1 VSVEPTSETP
11 LLETHALTV
20 SYGGLRANDEV
31 SLQVRAGQIVGL
43 IGPNGAGKTTFI
55 DAITGFTPYDGT
67 VTFLG
72 KGLDGASPQARARR
86 GLSRTWQSVE
96 LFRDLT
102 VFENLIV
109 ATWPMTV
116 RRVLADLVAPRRRRD
131 ESEERWALELV
142 GLADSADKRP
152 GELSLGQAKMLGVAR
167 ALGTRPKVVLL
178 DEPAAGLDSD
188 ESTALGA
195 DFRLIVEHG
204 ISIMLIDHDMDL
216 VLDVCDYVYVLEFGH
231 LIAEGRPAEVRDNDD
246 VIAAYLGEEARRAKD
261 AAQAALAAD
270 KETPWAP

>member
-1 VSVEPTSETP
+1 VSVEKP
-11 LLETHALTV
+11 LLETTDLTV
-20 SYGGLRANDEV
+20 SYGGLRANDQV
-31 SLQVRAGQIVGL
+31 SVKVMPGQIVGL

-55 DAITGFTPYDGT
+55 DAITGFTPYKGS
-67 VTFLG
+67 VSFLG
-72 KGLDGASPQARARR
+72 SSLDGSSPQQRARR

-109 ATWPMTV
+109 AT
-116 RRVLADLVAPRRRRD
+116 RRMSVKSVVLDLLAPKRRRD
-131 ESEERWALELV
+131 ESDERWALELV
-142 GLADSADKRP
+142 GLGDAADMRP
-152 GELSLGQAKMLGVAR
+152 GALSLGQAKLLGVAR
-167 ALGTRPKVVLL
+167 ALGSRPKVVLL

-188 ESTALGA
+188 ESTALGTR
-195 DFRLIVEHG
+195 FHLIVEHG
-204 ISIMLIDHDMDL
+204 ISVMLIDHDMDL
-216 VLDVCDYVYVLEFGH
+216 VLDVCDYVYVLEFGR

-261 AAQAALAAD
+261 AAQAALVTD